1 MNQDKFNQLRKTL
14 NLIGFF
20 TVGLALWWGCL
31 IPFLTADKPVVAKEK
46 ILYEILTGIG
56 AFYTSFRI
64 WSKLEERSG

>member
-1 MNQDKFNQLRKTL
+1 MKETL

-31 IPFLTADKPVVAKEK
+31 IPYLIADKPVAIKE
-46 ILYEILTGIG
+46 ILYGILTGIG

-64 WSKLEERSG
+64 WSKLKERSG